1 MTTPFNPEL
10 HVFHRAQVGAQTP
23 LPPAPAGRELV
34 NVWRVLDEKAL
45 REHGLVHGKTAFL
58 EDHGHDWKLRRG
70 GSLRY
75 STRQAEPGQ
84 WLDVLLDYQTP
95 LEARM
100 TARTALFRFDPMT
113 GQPLANPSS
122 EPVMRPAFDPSLHVL
137 HTIKTGLKQANDLPP
152 PPEGR
157 ELRRIWTVID
167 TSRLEELGPQHNLT
181 GFLKVAG
188 ARPMETPG
196 VDDRRDST
204 PPRLPLP
211 PHIRGRR
218 ETWGTG
224 GSKRSCSRCL

>member
-122 EPVMRPAFDPSLHVL
+122 EPAMRPAFDPSLHVL

-152 PPEGR
+152 PPEGQPSIFASAPMAP
-157 ELRRIWTVID
+157 LPCSCIGKAHI
-167 TSRLEELGPQHNLT
+167 SRLAVGLSN
-181 GFLKVAG
+181 FCKRVAKT
-188 ARPMETPG
+188 A
-196 VDDRRDST
+196 S
-204 PPRLPLP
+204 
-211 PHIRGRR
+211 
-218 ETWGTG
+218 
-224 GSKRSCSRCL
+224 